1 MLHHRQLALSLLGLT
16 ATVFAQAPATS
27 QFTPHSWWE
36 RNTAATVL
44 AATPA
49 TASSDLFD
57 ALHADWAEQN
67 LQSKA
72 QHDILAA
79 LSSADSAPAQQTPTL
94 EEVCDI
100 RPTSKWWPR
109 AWGTPESLNTAHS

>member
-27 QFTPHSWWE
+27 KFTPHSWWQP
-36 RNTAATVL
+36 NTAATALV
-44 AATPA
+44 ATPA
-49 TASSDLFD
+49 TATSDLFD
-57 ALHADWAEQN
+57 ALHVVWAEQD
-67 LQSKA
+67 LHSKEP
-72 QHDILAA
+72 DNILGS
-79 LSSADSAPAQQTPTL
+79 LSSADNAPAQQTATL

-109 AWGTPESLNTAHS
+109 AWRPPESLNTAHS